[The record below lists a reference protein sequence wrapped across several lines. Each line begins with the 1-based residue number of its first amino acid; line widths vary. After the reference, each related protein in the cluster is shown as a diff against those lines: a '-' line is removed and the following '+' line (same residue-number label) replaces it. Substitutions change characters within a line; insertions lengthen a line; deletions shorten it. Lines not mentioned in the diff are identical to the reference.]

1 MKPPEC
7 KGKAG
12 ARVDSYIKMSDIYKN
27 VEKKPLEVKKE
38 RKVLML
44 ALSTFLALILIALF
58 VVQPLIQHARHIKFV
73 SALSSSTEFSG
84 RRGTASCTISGET
97 FPLNSETVYE
107 IYAKMTLSE
116 AVEPC
121 KEPEENPGEGIL
133 IDYGDMSS
141 LRIYPWTFA
150 DGRNGIYVEY
160 RNLELEH
167 IFKSDWQRYKGLEHY
182 FLQKKN

>member
-1 MKPPEC
+1 
-7 KGKAG
+7 
-12 ARVDSYIKMSDIYKN
+12 MSDIYKN
-27 VEKKPLEVKKE
+27 VKKKPLEVKKE

-44 ALSTFLALILIALF
+44 ALGTFLVLILIALF
-58 VVQPLIQHARHIKFV
+58 VVQPLIRHAKHIKFV
-73 SALSSSTEFSG
+73 SALSASTEFSG
-84 RRGTASCTISGET
+84 RRGTASCTINAVT
-97 FPLNSETVYE
+97 FPLDSETLYEVYS
-107 IYAKMTLSE
+107 KMIITE

-121 KEPEENPGEGIL
+121 KKPEENPGEGIL

-167 IFKSDWQRYKGLEHY
+167 IFKSDWQKYKSLEHY